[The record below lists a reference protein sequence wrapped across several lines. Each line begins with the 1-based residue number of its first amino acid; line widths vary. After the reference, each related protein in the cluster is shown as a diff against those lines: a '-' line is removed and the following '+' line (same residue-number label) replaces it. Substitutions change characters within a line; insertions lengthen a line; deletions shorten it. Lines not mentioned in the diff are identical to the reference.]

1 MKSIRREVKYKL
13 GFLAFIRENIII
25 HPKGTF
31 KLVWD
36 TIALVLIFYDLFY
49 VPLTLGFELTANGF
63 LFFFDIFKDL
73 FFILDVLLNCM
84 TSFYDKNGN
93 LISKPKA
100 ILSNYVRTKW
110 FYIDIITALPIP
122 LIVDFVIDEHT
133 RNVRLLKL
141 LRFIR
146 FIRLIRVVK
155 ALKLL
160 RIYHKIEE
168 FFYSSLFNGIK
179 SIFSLLFY
187 IFLCAHW
194 IACLWHFVGQ
204 IDYDSTG
211 DTWMM
216 TYDLI
221 GKPLSERYVASLYF
235 AIMTMITVGYGD
247 IVPVTMA
254 ERIVSIIAM
263 LSGCGMFAYSMNSIG
278 ILVQN
283 LNARS
288 SKTRYFINHS
298 LTLIL

>member
-1 MKSIRREVKYKL
+1 MKSIKREVKYKL
-13 GFLAFIRENIII
+13 GFLSFIRENIIL
-25 HPKGTF
+25 HPKGKF
-31 KLVWD
+31 RLVWD

-49 VPLTLGFELTANGF
+49 VPMTLGFELKAEGF
-63 LFFFDIFKDL
+63 LFFFDILKDL
-73 FFILDVLLNCM
+73 FFVVDVFLNCI
-84 TSFYDKNGN
+84 TSYFDKNGN

-100 ILSNYVRTKW
+100 IVSNYVRSNW
-110 FYIDIITALPIP
+110 FIPDVITALPIP
-122 LIVDFVIDEHT
+122 LIVDFVIDEDSKS
-133 RNVRLLKL
+133 RNFMKL
-141 LRFIR
+141 IRFIR
-146 FIRLIRVVK
+146 FVRLIRIIK

-160 RIYHKIEE
+160 RIYSKIEE
-168 FFYSSLFNGIK
+168 FFYSALFNGIK

-187 IFLCAHW
+187 IVLYAHW

-204 IDYDSTG
+204 IDFDSSG
-211 DTWMM
+211 ETWMV

-221 GKPLSERYVASLYF
+221 GKSLSERYVASLYF

-247 IVPVTMA
+247 IVPVTMS

-288 SKTRYFINHS
+288 SKTR
-298 LTLIL
+298 